1 MVQVQELHALGHGEE
16 GLSFSF
22 LVGKDGDDVVASFRK
37 GARHLSKDVLD
48 AAAVANEFMKI
59 YQHDFHGSLSLY
71 DTFLP
76 RMSAKIDR
84 AICQH
89 P

>member
-1 MVQVQELHALGHGEE
+1 MVEVQELYALGHGEE

-22 LVGKDGDDVVASFRK
+22 LVGKDGDNVIASFRK

-48 AAAVANEFMKI
+48 ATAVAYEFMKI
-59 YQHDFHGSLSLY
+59 CQHDFHGSLSLY
-71 DTFLP
+71 DTFLA
-76 RMSAKIDR
+76 RMPAKISR
-84 AICQH
+84 ATHQH